1 MSSANGKTDGV
12 VTSVDDP
19 TATRVCDELEEHDA
33 DFVRWD
39 VGDFPQ
45 RLSLT
50 ATIVVVRGD
59 RRR

>member
-1 MSSANGKTDGV
+1 MSILV